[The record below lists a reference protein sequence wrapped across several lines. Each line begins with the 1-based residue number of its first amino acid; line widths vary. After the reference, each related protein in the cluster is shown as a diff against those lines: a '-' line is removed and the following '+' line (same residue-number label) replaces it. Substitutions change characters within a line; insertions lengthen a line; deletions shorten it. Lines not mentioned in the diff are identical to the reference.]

1 MFLRMKSRVKDG
13 KEHRYWSIVENH
25 RLADG
30 HVMQQHVLYLGESND
45 SQREA
50 WWRSIDI
57 LENGKRMSTVSL
69 FPEDRPVQPSKHEG
83 VRSLR
88 NLLPSR

>member
-25 RLADG
+25 RLTDG
-30 HVMQQHVLYLGESND
+30 RVVQRHVLYLGEIND

-57 LENGKRMSTVSL
+57 LENGKPTRTVYLLKKQGKMLRRVWRQGNLST
-69 FPEDRPVQPSKHEG
+69 EIR
-83 VRSLR
+83 
-88 NLLPSR
+88 